1 MTMFH
6 LITSILAI
14 RNSIADSVLLHTT
27 PILADKLVEAAMH
40 IATLLVFP
48 LRAVVALVASSFRR
62 NTLPVVALVAF
73 GPAGEPSVRAILSL
87 VGSVPAVNPFVAQ
100 LLPVNATSSP
110 IATKLIFGT
119 SRAALLVTH
128 VTAVDCP
135 VTSLPSGQAE
145 AGGGAVEAVA
155 GAVPLVRPVGTL
167 SVPVALDGLT
177 DTGAISALVTTLGA
191 DCLSLAPGDAIVLFV
206 AHLAIIKGCYNLHT
220 EESVSGKA
228 DDLKQS
234 WTSHFKAACP

>member
-1 MTMFH
+1 MFH

-40 IATLLVFP
+40 VATLLVFP

-73 GPAGEPSVRAILSL
+73 GPAGEPSVRAVFRL
-87 VGSVPAVNPFVAQ
+87 VRSVPAVNPFVAE

-110 IATKLIFGT
+110 IATKLIVRT
-119 SRAALLVTH
+119 SRAALLVAH
-128 VTAVDCP
+128 VTAVDGS
-135 VTSLPSGQAE
+135 VASLPGGQAE

-167 SVPVALDGLT
+167 SVPVALDSLAH
-177 DTGAISALVTTLGA
+177 TGAISALVTTLGA
-191 DCLSLAPGDAIVLFV
+191 DSLSIAPGDAIVLFV
-206 AHLAIIKGCYNLHT
+206 AHLAIIKGRYNLHT

-234 WTSHFKAACP
+234 WTSHFKAASP